1 MFFGQLLQRLGSESP
16 RFFKIMQIASLVLGA
31 IAAAMKWLIDNDV
44 WDLNEPTETK
54 VSKVLTA
61 VIAFF
66 GGSLFASATGTTKP
80 ELMDDKTKT
89 NVLQDTKLR

>member
-1 MFFGQLLQRLGSESP
+1 MFISQLLQRLGSESP

-31 IAAAMKWLIDNDV
+31 LAGVLKWLVDNDI
-44 WDLNEPTETK
+44 WTLHEPTETK

-66 GGSLFASATGTTKP
+66 GGSLFASATSTTKA
-80 ELMDDKTKT
+80 ELMDDKTKI
-89 NVLQDTKLR
+89 NVLTEDAGK